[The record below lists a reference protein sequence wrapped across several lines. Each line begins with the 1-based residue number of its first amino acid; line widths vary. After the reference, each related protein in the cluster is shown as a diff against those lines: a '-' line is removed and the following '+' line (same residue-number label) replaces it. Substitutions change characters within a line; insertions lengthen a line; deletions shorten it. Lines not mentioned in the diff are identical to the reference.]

1 LNRKF
6 LVLGYFLTMRKSI
19 STGDSSCEA
28 EGMGDSLVS
37 WDIDEA
43 TLCGMA
49 GTLEKE
55 TELLNF

>member
-1 LNRKF
+1 
-6 LVLGYFLTMRKSI
+6 MRKSI

>member
-1 LNRKF
+1 
-6 LVLGYFLTMRKSI
+6 MRKS
-19 STGDSSCEA
+19 TYKKDSSCEA

-43 TLCGMA
+43 TPCGMA
-49 GTLEKE
+49 GALEE